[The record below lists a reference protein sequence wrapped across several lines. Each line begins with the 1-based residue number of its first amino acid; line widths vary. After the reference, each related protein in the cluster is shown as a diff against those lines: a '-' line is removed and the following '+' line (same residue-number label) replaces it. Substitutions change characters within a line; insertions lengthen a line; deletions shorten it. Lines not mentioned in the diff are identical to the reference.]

1 MRSEGIIKFEYEHAD
16 RALDSR
22 VHGDAVCELAAWRE
36 IMAHTGLVGQDP
48 RRYDGAGYG
57 NVSMRVGAPSSAFGR
72 RRFLITGTQT
82 SGNRCITLDD
92 FCIIEEYDARRN
104 WVRSAGR
111 IKPSSETMTHGA
123 IYDLSASVRVVLHAH
138 TPMIWRRRK
147 ALRLP
152 TTDPGVAYGTPDM
165 VAEVRRLYR
174 SSGLAES
181 RMFAMGGHEDG
192 IVAFGRNAVEAG
204 HTLLATLARAYAL
217 ECKKAGI
224 GLCRV
229 Y

>member
-1 MRSEGIIKFEYEHAD
+1 MLQEGVIKFECDHSE
-16 RALDSR
+16 RGLDSR
-22 VHGDAVCELAAWRE
+22 VLADTVCELVSWRE

-57 NVSMRVGAPSSAFGR
+57 NVSVRIGAPSASLGR

-92 FCIIEEYDARRN
+92 FCVIEQYDAQRN
-104 WVRSAGR
+104 WVRSYGR

-138 TPMIWRRRK
+138 SPIIWQRRE

-174 SSGLAES
+174 STALAES
-181 RMFAMGGHEDG
+181 RIFAMGGHEDG
-192 IVAFGRNAVEAG
+192 IVAFGRNPAEAG
-204 HTLLATLARAYAL
+204 RILLSTLARAYAL
-217 ECKKAGI
+217 ECKLQGV
-224 GLCRV
+224 GLCRAT
-229 Y
+229 

>member
-1 MRSEGIIKFEYEHAD
+1 MLSEGVIKFRYDHDE

-22 VHGDAVCELAAWRE
+22 AFADAVCELASWRE

-48 RRYDGAGYG
+48 QRYDGAGYG
-57 NVSMRVGAPSSAFGR
+57 NVSMRVGAPSAGFGR

-92 FCIIEEYDARRN
+92 FCVIEQYDPRRN
-104 WVRSAGR
+104 WVRSYGR

-138 TPMIWRRRK
+138 TPVVWRLRRQ
-147 ALRLP
+147 LRLP
-152 TTDPGVAYGTPDM
+152 TTDAAVAYGTPEM
-165 VAEVRRLYR
+165 VDEVKRLYR

-181 RMFAMGGHEDG
+181 RVFAMGGHEDG
-192 IVAFGRNAVEAG
+192 IVAFGRSAAEAG
-204 HTLLATLARAYAL
+204 QALLVTLARAYAL
-217 ECKKAGI
+217 ECKQQGI
-224 GLCRV
+224 GLCRR
-229 Y
+229 